1 MYVDSLQFKRAAVPV
16 LCYPR
21 CGGDRMKH
29 VTAVGASLRRSIQSR
44 EDFGRLE
51 HAPPLALVNQ
61 ADNTFGKQIVEG
73 GVGCRLRNSQAFD
86 GLLYG
91 QYRMTQQASRQ
102 ATSGGIRPTSP
113 EFAFPTLGQGDQ
125 ILEKCDRFVRTEGG

>member
-1 MYVDSLQFKRAAVPV
+1 MYVDSCQVKRAAVPV

-29 VTAVGASLRRSIQSR
+29 VTDVGASLRRSIQSR

-61 ADNTFGKQIVEG
+61 AANTFGKQIVEG
-73 GVGCRLRNSQAFD
+73 GVGCRLRNSTALE
-86 GLLYG
+86 GLCYG
-91 QYRMTQQASRQ
+91 KYRNPQQEARK
-102 ATSGGIRPTSP
+102 AHAR
-113 EFAFPTLGQGDQ
+113 
-125 ILEKCDRFVRTEGG
+125 RTPKT